1 MSSVRSAD
9 FDIAA
14 LHGALDAERQARGL
28 SWQQLARE
36 ISAPF
41 RRLPSRPINPSTL
54 SGLRSHRAI
63 EGDGVLQMLRWLNRA
78 PESFV
83 PGDACAHPQRAM
95 LPDVG
100 PTQILRFDT
109 RKIYAMLDARRAER
123 ALTWTQVA
131 RDIGDASAAGLR
143 RYANGGRT
151 GFPQVTRI
159 AAWLEVPVASLTR
172 GFNW

>member
-28 SWQQLARE
+28 SWPQLARE

-41 RRLPSRPINPSTL
+41 RRLRPISPSTL
-54 SGLRSHRAI
+54 SGMRSHRAI

-83 PGDACAHPQRAM
+83 PGEPGVPPQPAM

-109 RKIYAMLDARRAER
+109 RQIYAMLDAQRAER
-123 ALTWTQVA
+123 ALTWAQVA
-131 RDIGDASAAGLR
+131 REIGDVSAAGLT

-172 GFNW
+172 GFHW

>member
-1 MSSVRSAD
+1 MSPVRPD

-14 LHGALDAERQARGL
+14 LYGALDAERQARRL
-28 SWQQLARE
+28 TWQQLARE

-41 RRLPSRPINPSTL
+41 RRLPSRPVSPLTL
-54 SGLRSHRAI
+54 SRLRSHRAI
-63 EGDGVLQMLRWLNRA
+63 EGDGVLQMLRWLDRT

-83 PGDACAHPQRAM
+83 PGEPSMYQEVTT

-109 RKIYAMLDARRAER
+109 PKIHAMLDARRTER

-131 RDIGDASAAGLR
+131 REIGDVTPAGLT
-143 RYANGGRT
+143 RYAKGGRT

-159 AAWLEVPVASLTR
+159 ASWLRVPVGSLTR
-172 GFNW
+172 GFDW